1 MANSKFVKCS
11 KHKKKEIFQSTLG
24 GLGLLGV
31 VTTIKL
37 KLKRKSEN
45 YSTTN
50 YICNNYKELIK
61 ENISLFIK
69 LFIFL
74 LLEGLTIVFSIL
86 SLVPIADFFAD
97 NTLSNVSSITKLFIS
112 IYNYF

>member
-1 MANSKFVKCS
+1 MNFFSKQLDS
-11 KHKKKEIFQSTLG
+11 Y
-24 GLGLLGV
+24 
-31 VTTIKL
+31 KL
-37 KLKRKSEN
+37 V
-45 YSTTN
+45 
-50 YICNNYKELIK
+50 YKELIK

-112 IYNYF
+112 IYNYFGIEAGIVSFLMGFVFF